1 MYHKSFRANPQISER
16 AYRTKAVIGGA
27 MSKDFTKEDVI
38 TNKKTAIKE
47 LNKLLE
53 HYIND
58 PSEAHLKKANLISYW
73 LKDYVRFLNFEEQ
86 FDPKRNIAYKRGNIV
101 KINFG
106 FNIGSEYGGLHY
118 GVVLDNHNDLSSP
131 ILTVIPLTS
140 VKDNKEVHKNNVVLG
155 NELYRLLKIKYDTI
169 NQNLKEE
176 QTEITTTLQ
185 AFASLLSLS
194 SNTAKEL
201 ATYDKGSNEFSQK
214 LSAAHQYLEDAK
226 SLQAIWEK
234 KKKHNQAELEYLNK
248 IGQEISQMKEGS
260 IALINQITTVSKI
273 RIFDPRNWRG
283 VLSGISLSEESM
295 IKINRKFKELYVF
308 D

>member
-1 MYHKSFRANPQISER
+1 
-16 AYRTKAVIGGA
+16 

-38 TNKKTAIKE
+38 ANKKAAIKE

-53 HYIND
+53 RYINE
-58 PSEAHLKKANLISYW
+58 PSGAHLKKANLISYW
-73 LKDYVRFLNFEEQ
+73 LKDYVRFINFEEQ

-118 GVVLDNHNDLSSP
+118 GVVLDNHNAQSSP
-131 ILTVIPLTS
+131 VLTVIPLTS
-140 VKDNKEVHKNNVVLG
+140 VKDNKEIHNNNVELG

-169 NQNLKEE
+169 NQSLKEE
-176 QTEITTTLQ
+176 QTEIATTLQ
-185 AFASLLSLS
+185 AFASLISLS

-201 ATYDKGSNEFSQK
+201 AACDKGSNEFSQK
-214 LSAAHQYLEDAK
+214 LLATQQYLEDAA
-226 SLQAIWEK
+226 SLQATWEK

-273 RIFDPRNWRG
+273 RIFDPRNLKG
-283 VLSGISLSEESM
+283 VLSGISLSQESM
-295 IKINRKFKELYVF
+295 IKINNKLKELYVF
-308 D
+308 N

>member
-1 MYHKSFRANPQISER
+1 MLP
-16 AYRTKAVIGGA
+16 AYRRA
-27 MSKDFTKEDVI
+27 F
-38 TNKKTAIKE
+38 
-47 LNKLLE
+47 
-53 HYIND
+53 
-58 PSEAHLKKANLISYW
+58 LIQRS
-73 LKDYVRFLNFEEQ
+73 
-86 FDPKRNIAYKRGNIV
+86 AA
-101 KINFG
+101 
-106 FNIGSEYGGLHY
+106 GGLSY
-118 GVVLDNHNDLSSP
+118 
-131 ILTVIPLTS
+131 
-140 VKDNKEVHKNNVVLG
+140 KE
-155 NELYRLLKIKYDTI
+155 IKYDTI

-176 QTEITTTLQ
+176 QTEIATTLQ

-201 ATYDKGSNEFSQK
+201 AACDKGSNEFSQK
-214 LSAAHQYLEDAK
+214 LSAAQQYLEDAK
-226 SLQAIWEK
+226 SLQAVWEK

-273 RIFDPRNWRG
+273 RIFDPRNLRG